1 MENFN
6 FLGIQVDKN
15 LNWKTHTNLIA
26 NKLSKYSGISNR
38 LKRYLPLFVLRM
50 LYFCLVNSQI
60 SYGLLSWG
68 FQCKRLE
75 KLQKRI
81 IRIITC
87 SKYNAHTD
95 PLFKRVNV
103 LKINDVFKLNAL
115 KFYYKYTN
123 NELPSY
129 FCRFQLTRQGSDHPY
144 DTRHGDQIRTTRTR
158 INFVDHS
165 LRNHLP
171 SLINSTPPNI
181 MSKITTHSLHGFYIY
196 FKKSDYFEL
205 SPKLWNC
212 KLLYLSPI
220 LILKKKLVNKN
231 TAF

>member
-6 FLGIQVDKN
+6 FLGIQLDKN

-26 NKLSKYSGISNR
+26 NKLSKYSGILNR
-38 LKRYLPLFVLRM
+38 LKRYLPLFVLLRM

-60 SYGLLSWG
+60 SHGLLSWR

-81 IRIITC
+81 IRTIAC
-87 SKYNAHTD
+87 SKYNVHTD

-103 LKINDVFKLNAL
+103 LKISDVFKLNAL

-129 FCRFQLTRQGSDHPY
+129 FCRFQLTRQGSGHPY
-144 DTRHGDQIRTTRTR
+144 DTRYGDQIRTTRTR
-158 INFVDHS
+158 INFVDHC

-181 MSKITTHSLHGFYIY
+181 MSITTHSLHGFSVYL
-196 FKKSDYFEL
+196 KKSDYFEL
-205 SPKLWNC
+205 SPKLWHC

-220 LILKKKLVNKN
+220 LKKMVNKN
-231 TAF
+231 TF